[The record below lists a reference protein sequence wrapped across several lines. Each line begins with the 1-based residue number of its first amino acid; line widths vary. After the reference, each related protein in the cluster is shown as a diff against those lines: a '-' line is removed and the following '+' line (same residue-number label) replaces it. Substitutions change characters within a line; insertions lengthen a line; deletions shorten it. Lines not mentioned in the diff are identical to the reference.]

1 MGRQGQPRGAQVY
14 ALHLS
19 DQKGWNQDPPL
30 PRLHL
35 RVGSGGKDTL
45 LEIPAYMSP
54 YEGKQ
59 ISLPSP
65 PSSFVSVSTEF
76 RLILACCSLGSYCST
91 IVPVLSVAL

>member
-1 MGRQGQPRGAQVY
+1 MHAT
-14 ALHLS
+14 HLS

-30 PRLHL
+30 PRPHL

-65 PSSFVSVSTEF
+65 PSSFVSVFTAVLSISS
-76 RLILACCSLGSYCST
+76 LCSLPLCYSAIIAPFS
-91 IVPVLSVAL
+91 IVSQCYRVQVMG